1 MPIFEWFLFKL
12 RCILWLLMFQGFYPL
27 YALNWNLMKFMLS
40 LMYLIF
46 RVFFD
51 FKQIIFRILFPW
63 VINQIL
69 VKLLRLN
76 FGIVFYD
83 RLNFC
88 GFRRFVIDLDITFG
102 KLENFII
109 RLHIEICQKHLGFI
123 NYAIFLIFD
132 FIYKSLTLIN
142 NVFIFLWLVDKE

>member
-1 MPIFEWFLFKL
+1 MPILEWFRFKM

-46 RVFFD
+46 CVFIN
-51 FKQIIFRILFPW
+51 FKQIIFWILFPW

-76 FGIVFYD
+76 FGITFYY

-88 GFRRFVIDLDITFG
+88 GFRRFVIDLDITFC

-109 RLHIEICQKHLGFI
+109 RLHIKICQKHLGFI
-123 NYAIFLIFD
+123 NDAIFLIFD
-132 FIYKSLTLIN
+132 FIYESLTLIN
-142 NVFIFLWLVDKE
+142 NVFISLWLINKK